1 MKPKAYQL
9 VTCDF
14 KEPSIFHDSNLETQI
29 QRVKTVKYSWNPVT
43 GLLNLLKGRFE
54 SLNQMM
60 FIKPQVD
67 SARLAFKS

>member
-9 VTCDF
+9 VTYDF
-14 KEPSIFHDSNLETQI
+14 KEPSIFHDSNLLTQI
-29 QRVKTVKYSWNPVT
+29 QRVKTVKHSWNPLT
-43 GLLNLLKGRFE
+43 GLLNLWKDRFE

-60 FIKPQVD
+60 FIKPRVD